1 MLVRLKTSPES
12 PISEIQVPQ
21 GTMLEELVKQ
31 YQDKLPFRILAAKVN
46 NRVQELNRP
55 ITDPCTV
62 TLLDIRNQSA
72 NLIYQRSVSFIY
84 LKAISDLYGKV
95 RVNIENSL
103 NKGLY
108 TEVKLKKPLADKH
121 VAAIEEEM
129 HKIVEQDIPFV
140 RRRWSQEEAFAT
152 LSDGSNEE
160 KLRMMRR
167 APQITSL
174 PIYECDGYLN
184 FFYGQ
189 MVPSSGYIKYFE
201 VRRYRN
207 GALLRL
213 PSPESPDRVPP
224 FRDDTKLYKVFG
236 ETKKRYNLMDISYV
250 SDLNQSIESGRY
262 RDIILMAEAFHEKKI
277 AQIADQIMHEN
288 KRIVLISGPSS
299 SGKTT
304 FAKRLVVQL
313 MVNGKKP
320 LYLGTD
326 DYFLERHET
335 PRLPSGEYNFEDL
348 EAIDVKLFN
357 ENMRD
362 LLAGQEVDLPSFSFK
377 EGSKLFGQRI
387 ERLQKDQ
394 PIVIEGIHGLNDALT
409 PSIPAELKFKIYISP
424 LTGLNIDNHN
434 RIPTTDARLL
444 RRIVRDDTHRNY
456 TADMTIMQWPK
467 VRAAEDKNIFAFN
480 SFADVLFNSAFVYEL
495 AILKNHA
502 QPLLEAIP
510 EDNPAY
516 SEAIRILKFLR
527 FFDPLTDETY
537 VANNSILREFIG
549 GSIFV

>member
-1 MLVRLKTSPES
+1 
-12 PISEIQVPQ
+12 
-21 GTMLEELVKQ
+21 
-31 YQDKLPFRILAAKVN
+31 
-46 NRVQELNRP
+46 
-55 ITDPCTV
+55 
-62 TLLDIRNQSA
+62 
-72 NLIYQRSVSFIY
+72 
-84 LKAISDLYGKV
+84 
-95 RVNIENSL
+95 
-103 NKGLY
+103 
-108 TEVKLKKPLADKH
+108 
-121 VAAIEEEM
+121 
-129 HKIVEQDIPFV
+129 
-140 RRRWSQEEAFAT
+140 
-152 LSDGSNEE
+152 
-160 KLRMMRR
+160 
-167 APQITSL
+167 
-174 PIYECDGYLN
+174 
-184 FFYGQ
+184 
-189 MVPSSGYIKYFE
+189 
-201 VRRYRN
+201 
-207 GALLRL
+207 
-213 PSPESPDRVPP
+213 
-224 FRDDTKLYKVFG
+224 
-236 ETKKRYNLMDISYV
+236 MDISYV